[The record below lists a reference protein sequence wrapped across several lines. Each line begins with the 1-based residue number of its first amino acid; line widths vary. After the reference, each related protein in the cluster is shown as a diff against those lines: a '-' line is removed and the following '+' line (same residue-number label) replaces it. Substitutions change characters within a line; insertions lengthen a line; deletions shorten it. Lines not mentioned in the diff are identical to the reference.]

1 MSQAIKNSPGNKNSA
16 FQKHE
21 SFPDSKNKAKESN
34 IPINKNRTQEIKIST
49 NKIIQVIPLLEPT
62 EQEEEKNTEEKSKNK
77 ENTDINLNILT
88 KEKNEKD
95 NNYLNEGCP
104 INGYISYKINKM
116 DIENKFQK

>member
-34 IPINKNRTQEIKIST
+34 IPLNKNRTQEIKIST

-77 ENTDINLNILT
+77 DTFLFDNLPGVEDMLT
-88 KEKNEKD
+88 KTLPNKDLLFYPHSSQKNCS
-95 NNYLNEGCP
+95 LNV
-104 INGYISYKINKM
+104 
-116 DIENKFQK
+116 